1 MAQCAEAVGFDS
13 LWVPDHLMC
22 AHPATGD
29 ARLAVWEC
37 WSVLAALAAT
47 TNDIELGT
55 FVACT
60 SFRNPALLAKMAD
73 TVDEI
78 SNGRLILGLG
88 AGWMEAEFRAFGYPF
103 DNVVGRFEEALQ
115 IIHPLLRK
123 GAVDFKG
130 KYYEAREC
138 ELLRRG
144 PRQKGPPIMIGA
156 KPDRPCALRL
166 TAQYDRQPCPVRLE
180 RKKDRGLET
189 VGVLILVDQNVVE
202 PASDISGKQWTG
214 NCFRPVEQQVI
225 VIEDVLRLLGFDVSA
240 EQVVKLR
247 FPTGAPRKMIAEH
260 GIERLLGIDRP
271 RVNRKAGAFGG
282 ELALR
287 LRKSKLVADQI
298 HQVSGILPVMDRKVG
313 VEPNLASVF
322 PQKPRSNAME
332 RPRPGKSIA
341 HYAGIRANNLSAYS
355 FDASSHLG
363 CCPA

>member
-1 MAQCAEAVGFDS
+1 MDRNGLRSPKVGLALWTFDGITPEGMPRWSDLKAMAECAEAVGFDS

-22 AHPATGD
+22 AHPRTGE

-37 WSVLAALAAT
+37 WSVLAALAAA

-103 DNVVGRFEEALQ
+103 DNVVGRFEESLQ

-156 KPDRPCALRL
+156 KPDRPRALRL
-166 TAQYDRQPCPVRLE
+166 AAQYADYWNVFPCSQPGQIIPMLE
-180 RKKDRGLET
+180 A
-189 VGVLILVDQNVVE
+189 VD
-202 PASDISGKQWTG
+202 AACT
-214 NCFRPVEQQVI
+214 
-225 VIEDVLRLLGFDVSA
+225 
-240 EQVVKLR
+240 
-247 FPTGAPRKMIAEH
+247 
-260 GIERLLGIDRP
+260 
-271 RVNRKAGAFGG
+271 KAGRDPSTLQMTSAVLFDLPVTPKGAS
-282 ELALR
+282 LAAWR
-287 LRKSKLVADQI
+287 NFRTASGP
-298 HQVSGILPVMDRKVG
+298 VSGSPQEIADTLRAFARAGVG
-313 VEPNLASVF
+313 HVQVWLDPYSV
-322 PQKPRSNAME
+322 
-332 RPRPGKSIA
+332 
-341 HYAGIRANNLSAYS
+341 AGIKAFAPVLELL
-355 FDASSHLG
+355 D
-363 CCPA
+363 CD